1 MSRRSDYILGS
12 IIILSVLLFVIIVL
26 SVSSSMFDR
35 RGLSFSSDGKRV
47 ALVEIEGP
55 ITVAEPVV
63 TQLKKYREYTSVPVV
78 VLRINSPGGS
88 VAATQ
93 EIYHELEML
102 RDSGKKV
109 VASMG
114 NMAAS
119 GGYYLACVADT
130 IVANPGTLTGSI
142 GVIFEFA
149 NTEELFRKIGI
160 RFQVVKSGKFKD
172 IGSPTREMTEEERLL
187 LQELIDDAYN
197 QFVDAVSEGRELPR
211 EEVLRIADGRVFTG
225 RQGLELGLIDVMGG
239 YEEAIALAA
248 EMAGI
253 RGKPKT
259 IKEWRRRL
267 TVWDVLLERIGGKL
281 SPTELMPSLE
291 YRFR

>member
-1 MSRRSDYILGS
+1 LGS
-12 IIILSVLLFVIIVL
+12 VIILSILLFVTIIF
-26 SVSSSMFDR
+26 SVSSTMSGR
-35 RGLSFSSDGKRV
+35 NGWSLSSEGKRI

-55 ITVAEPVV
+55 ITVAETVV
-63 TQLKKYREYTSVPVV
+63 TQLKKYREYDSVPAV
-78 VLRINSPGGS
+78 VLRIDSPGGS

-93 EIYHELEML
+93 EIYHELELL
-102 RDSGKKV
+102 RDSGKKII
-109 VASMG
+109 ASMG

-119 GGYYLACVADT
+119 GGYYLACAADT

-172 IGSPTREMTEEERLL
+172 IGSPTREMTEEERTL
-187 LQELIDDAYN
+187 LQALIDDAYD
-197 QFVDAVSEGRELPR
+197 QFVDVVTDSRDLPR

-225 RQGLELGLIDVMGG
+225 RQGLEYGLVDVMGG
-239 YEEAIALAA
+239 YEEAVALAA
-248 EMAGI
+248 EMTGI
-253 RGKPKT
+253 KGKPKT
-259 IKEWRRRL
+259 IKEWRKRL
-267 TVWDVLLERIGGKL
+267 TIWDVLLDKVGGQF
-281 SPTELMPSLE
+281 SPSELMPSLE